1 MSLFESAGI
10 SRKVYKP
17 FAYWLLGLGMFLIAG
32 PLYAEAPAGPAT
44 ADTAAA
50 SSQAAQTLVKLPHT
64 DGDGILP
71 KLPAFTE
78 AQTQRLFSAGR
89 QACESGCVTPFG
101 KVLGIADGAKGRS
114 NCVSTC
120 IQPEFSFLD
129 VDSGEV
135 SVYQEPPKAENLRY
149 IGITYQC
156 VEYARKWWMKNKGIT
171 FGSIDSA
178 YEIIY
183 LTEGTDIRSDTTFP
197 LARSINGTAKRPPKR
212 GDLVVYYPAREDP
225 EWRHGHVA
233 VVVDVNL
240 EQGIVSLAEENYDN
254 EPWQNPKAFSRQI
267 RLFQIGERYTLLD
280 VPVRASQNTDG
291 GLISGW
297 IYPLSEN

>member
-1 MSLFESAGI
+1 MFLFKSAGI
-10 SRKVYKP
+10 LSKVKP
-17 FAYWLLGLGMFLIAG
+17 LAYWLLGLGIALSTG
-32 PLYAEAPAGPAT
+32 PIYAEAPAGPAT
-44 ADTAAA
+44 ADTAAV
-50 SSQAAQTLVKLPHT
+50 SGQTVQSPIELPHT
-64 DGDGILP
+64 DGYGLLP
-71 KLPAFTE
+71 KPPAFTE
-78 AQTQRLFSAGR
+78 AQTQRLFDTGQR
-89 QACESGCVTPFG
+89 ACESACVTPFG
-101 KVLGIADGAKGRS
+101 KVLGVADAAEGRS

-120 IQPEFSFLD
+120 IRPEFSFLNLD
-129 VDSGEV
+129 TGAV
-135 SVYQEPPKAENLRY
+135 SVHQEEPKAENLRY

-156 VEYARKWWMKNKGIT
+156 VEYARKWWMKNKGVT

-178 YEIIY
+178 HEIIY
-183 LTEGTDIRSDTTFP
+183 LTEGTDIRSDATFP

-233 VVVDVNL
+233 VVVDVDL

-267 RLFQIGERYTLLD
+267 RLFQLGDRYMLLD
-280 VPVRASQNTDG
+280 VPVRASQNADG

-297 IYPLSEN
+297 IYPLSDS